1 MWAWT
6 LNWGEI
12 RNDLVIG
19 SGPITTVDID
29 CIRQETSATA
39 LLSLQTDECRAYFK
53 INYSEH
59 QQHGQHNGLFL
70 VNIPMRDFDPI
81 EQRHRL
87 PTAVRG
93 LTRLVAAGHKVY
105 VHCTAGCNRSPL
117 TVLGYLTFVEGMP
130 TNEALALIKRG
141 RPEAE
146 PYLDAYHGCRQD
158 LIELYKHDIEQRAR
172 ELSRDNPGNSPDA
185 NWHQAQKEIVRES
198 FSATP

>member
-39 LLSLQTDECRAYFK
+39 LLSLQTEECRMHFK
-53 INYSEH
+53 INYFEH
-59 QQHGQHNGLFL
+59 QQHSQRIGLIL
-70 VNIPMRDFDPI
+70 VNTPMRDFDPT

-93 LTRLVAAGHKVY
+93 LTRLIAVGHKVY
-105 VHCTAGCNRSPL
+105 VHCTAGFNRSPL
-117 TVLGYLTFVEGMP
+117 TVLGYLTFVEGMAI
-130 TNEALALIKRG
+130 NEALALIKRG

-146 PYLDAYHGCRQD
+146 PYLHAYHGCRQD
-158 LIELYKHDIEQRAR
+158 LIELYKHNIEQRAR
-172 ELSRDNPGNSPDA
+172 ELSRNNPGNPPA
-185 NWHQAQKEIVRES
+185 VNWHQAQKEVVRES
-198 FSATP
+198 FSATT